1 MRTAELERGQVD
13 GDMSVVRENLR
24 DDPRLWGLPP
34 PRLQWEVYPVDKK
47 GRACGSSVYVCA
59 ANHERAL
66 ACGKYW
72 RRVLSM
78 KPSKNVVA
86 RRYYPQN
93 DPALASWIVKNPLAP
108 AAPCRGG

>member
-1 MRTAELERGQVD
+1 MI
-13 GDMSVVRENLR
+13 

-47 GRACGSSVYVCA
+47 GRACGNSVYVCA

-78 KPSKNVVA
+78 KPAKNVVA
-86 RRYYPQN
+86 KRYYPQN
-93 DPALASWIVKNPLAP
+93 DPALAAWVVKTPNAQLTGDAGLP
-108 AAPCRGG
+108 AASGAAQC